1 MRFVIYLFI
10 LFCFFPYID
19 IFQLGTDTQPN
30 ALLLGLVLLFGI
42 SDKRIN
48 APLILLWVVFFLSI
62 SLVFF
67 NKVTVFEFFKNTLNY
82 LSPPLIATITY
93 WILHQLKYK
102 VSFKFFIGAM
112 LTIAFVGLIQLFVL
126 PDFGAALINMNRGVL
141 ENGRGVVSLFSE
153 PAFYGT
159 TCLFFMAFSLLY
171 FSKRQNYIAI
181 PLLIF
186 QLVFISR
193 SATAIAIFLLAF
205 GLFVVIQM
213 CRFKFH
219 YLLGSVVATLL
230 VSSIA
235 LSYWN
240 KIEHTRAGL
249 LAQTFIENPL
259 LVTKIDGSVGI
270 RFTGTVAP
278 FLAMKHHY
286 FMPQGLG
293 YYREFLTEF
302 RRKGLYDNFLTIH
315 RIEKKPRL
323 SGGINMVLYQLGFI
337 GLIFPFAIYL
347 AFRGQLKEGP
357 ALLAFL
363 FLVVSM
369 MTQIQMM
376 NAMIGFVIGT
386 AIYRGKLN
394 TMEGKEDKIGV
405 DSLGTN

>member
-1 MRFVIYLFI
+1 MKFLIYLFI

-30 ALLLGLVLLFGI
+30 ALLLGLVLLFAI
-42 SDKRIN
+42 SNKRIN
-48 APLILLWVVFFLSI
+48 APLVLLWIVFFISI
-62 SLVFF
+62 FLVFF

-93 WILHQLKYK
+93 WILHQLRYK
-102 VSFKFFIGAM
+102 VSFKFFMASM
-112 LTIAFVGLIQLFVL
+112 LTIAFVGLMQLYVL
-126 PDFGAALINMNRGVL
+126 PDFGSAFINMNRGVL
-141 ENGRGVVSLFSE
+141 QSGRGVVSLFSE

-159 TCLFFMAFSLLY
+159 TCLFFMAFSLMY

-181 PLLIF
+181 PLLLF

-205 GLFVVIQM
+205 GLFVFIQL

-219 YLLGSVVATLL
+219 YLLGSAVAAII

-235 LSYWN
+235 LSYWS
-240 KIEHTRAGL
+240 KIEDTRAGQ

-278 FLAMKHHY
+278 FLVMKHHN

-302 RRKGLYDNFLTIH
+302 RRKGLYDSFLTIH

-337 GLIFPFAIYL
+337 GLLFPFAIYL
-347 AFRGQLKEGP
+347 AFRGQLRNGP

-363 FLVVSM
+363 FLIVSM

-386 AIYRGKLN
+386 AIYRGKRN
-394 TMEGKEDKIGV
+394 DHEQVEDAICL
-405 DSLGTN
+405 DNLETN